1 MKSKWYEFK
10 DDAIKLRRK
19 GFSIGKIESR
29 LGIPRSTL
37 SSWFKNVELSE
48 KQKKKL
54 FFDWKRG
61 LVKARKKAVIWHN
74 EQKEKRLRIAREEA
88 IKTINNINIVDTNI
102 LELSL
107 AMLYLGEGSK
117 RNIETAIGSSDPVI
131 LKFFLASLKQV
142 YNLDVK
148 KIKCELGLRAD
159 QNPQRIKRFWSRA
172 LKLPLNNFKQIS
184 IDKRTRGSKTYPS
197 YKGVCNLRCGNVAI
211 QRKLMYISD
220 FFCRQVIDKYLGS

>member
-37 SSWFKNVELSE
+37 SGWFKNVELSE

-54 FFDWKRG
+54 FFNWKRG
-61 LVKARKKAVIWHN
+61 LMKARKKAVIWHN
-74 EQKEKRLRIAREEA
+74 EQKKKRLRIAREEA
-88 IKTINNINIVDTNI
+88 IKTINNIDIADINI

-159 QNPQRIKRFWSRA
+159 QNPQRIKRFWSRT
-172 LKLPLNNFKQIS
+172 LKLPLSNFKQIS
-184 IDKRTRGSKTYPS
+184 IDKRTKGSKTYPN

-220 FFCRQVIDKYLGS
+220 FFCGQVINKYLGS